1 MSSFKSNVSTE
12 TVICWLKSCQNCQ
25 VFFLFS
31 LNLKSLI
38 LNSNLFIS
46 EEISNMENEYP
57 SLVTVFSN
65 EADWSLVVPA
75 LLVSKEP
82 DNVETFNKVRIK
94 SR

>member
-1 MSSFKSNVSTE
+1 MNFK
-12 TVICWLKSCQNCQ
+12 C
-25 VFFLFS
+25 
-31 LNLKSLI
+31 LNQISK
-38 LNSNLFIS
+38 LFIS

-75 LLVSKEP
+75 LLLSKEP

-94 SR
+94 SL

>member
-1 MSSFKSNVSTE
+1 
-12 TVICWLKSCQNCQ
+12 
-25 VFFLFS
+25 
-31 LNLKSLI
+31 
-38 LNSNLFIS
+38 
-46 EEISNMENEYP
+46 MENEYP